1 MNEFLEELVVRLR
14 QLEDEDLYRTLRTP
28 MGIDFSSNDYL
39 GLSADGRLREALAKA
54 ALPDTLTAPASRLL
68 RGHTDHHLAL
78 EKRLASFKGTEAALL
93 FSSGY
98 QANIGVLTALVGA
111 SDRVLS
117 DELNHASLI
126 DGIRLCGATKAIYPH
141 LDLTAIEGELSRP
154 HESGRTFLVTESLF
168 SMEGNIAPLD
178 RYAELA
184 KRYDAQLIVDDTHAT
199 GLYGDERGSGLT
211 EQFGVEKSVL
221 AVMSTLGKALGVF
234 GAFVG
239 GSSVVVDYLIN
250 CSRPFVFTTAQPP
263 LLLAVVTCALDL
275 VEQET
280 ERRTRVHELT
290 RRFRGILAGQ
300 QDVEIKGEGPIVPIM
315 LGDAKRALR
324 VASTVQAKG
333 FDVRA
338 VRPPTVP
345 AGTSRLRVSIHADRS
360 EAQIDALAEAI
371 ATAVNQTRSLATEAA
386 AV

>member
-1 MNEFLEELVVRLR
+1 M
-14 QLEDEDLYRTLRTP
+14 
-28 MGIDFSSNDYL
+28 
-39 GLSADGRLREALAKA
+39 
-54 ALPDTLTAPASRLL
+54 
-68 RGHTDHHLAL
+68 AL
-78 EKRLASFKGTEAALL
+78 ETRLARFKGTEAALL
-93 FSSGY
+93 FPSGY
-98 QANIGVLTALVGA
+98 QANIGVLTTLVGA

-126 DGIRLCGATKAIYPH
+126 DGIRLCGATKVIYPH

-168 SMEGNIAPLD
+168 SMEGDIAPLD

-184 KRYDAQLIVDDTHAT
+184 KRYDAQLIVDDAHAT

-211 EQFGVEKSVL
+211 ERFGVEKSVL

-234 GAFVG
+234 GAFVA
-239 GSSVVVDYLIN
+239 GSSVVVDYMIN

-263 LLLAVVTCALDL
+263 LLLAAVTCALDL

-300 QDVEIKGEGPIVPIM
+300 QDVEIKGEGPIVPIV

-324 VASTVQAKG
+324 VASAIQAKG

-338 VRPPTVP
+338 IRPPTVP
-345 AGTSRLRVSIHADRS
+345 AGTSRLRVSIHADQSR
-360 EAQIDALAEAI
+360 AQIDALAEAI
-371 ATAVNQTRSLATEAA
+371 ATAVNQTRGLATETAE
-386 AV
+386 V